1 MMRTKSRD
9 GLVMES
15 TRQAA
20 RVTFSLLE
28 TKTSYELVLYGV
40 LRLNQ
45 NVVFRLELI
54 ALQNPYGR

>member
-1 MMRTKSRD
+1 MMRTKSCD

-15 TRQAA
+15 TRA
-20 RVTFSLLE
+20 RITFSLLE
-28 TKTSYELVLYGV
+28 TKTSYELVLYGM

-45 NVVFRLELI
+45 NVVFHLELI